1 MHQLLIILNDGHV
14 ILLIGIIAML
24 VVIVAVLLW
33 CNLRNQQQIRDK
45 NDTIIRSIL
54 ENVALR
60 DELQRRLAETANS
73 HAYPNNKVKYQ
84 PLINSL
90 RTTK

>member
-60 DELQRRLAETANS
+60 DELQRRLAETATS

>member
-33 CNLRNQQQIRDK
+33 CNLRNRQIRDK

-60 DELQRRLAETANS
+60 DELQRRLAETATS